1 MSALSITTC
10 TESTLPSAA
19 EMEALYSSVGW
30 SAYTRDIG
38 ALMRGLQK
46 SLRVV
51 VARDDDAL
59 IGLAR
64 LVGDGATI
72 CYLQDVLVA
81 PDARRAGVGGELVR
95 EAFAPFGAVRQH
107 VLITDDED
115 GQKAFYESL
124 GFSQLGEAE
133 PGRAFVRFAR

>member
-1 MSALSITTC
+1 MQALSITTC

-19 EMEALYSSVGW
+19 EVEALYSSVGW
-30 SAYTRDIG
+30 STYTRDID
-38 ALMRGLQK
+38 ALMKGLHN

-51 VARDDDAL
+51 VARADDVL

-81 PDARRAGVGGELVR
+81 PDARRAGVGGQLVR
-95 EAFAPFGAVRQH
+95 EAFAHFVTVRQH
-107 VLITDDED
+107 VLITDEED

-124 GFSQLGEAE
+124 GFSQLGDTE